1 MKKSIFTILAVAGLT
16 MAAQA
21 QKFGHINTQELL
33 TEMPEYKT
41 EQSKI
46 DSIAKQRQK
55 GIEYA
60 MQKFQEK
67 QAIFE
72 KEQQECIDLGDACDS
87 KEYLELEYQVL
98 LERQQKIEQMQASAQ
113 QDLAI
118 AEQEG
123 MSRLVELVKKAAE
136 KVADEK
142 GIIYVFDSSTLIV
155 AKGEDLNDEVK
166 AILMK

>member
-1 MKKSIFTILAVAGLT
+1 
-16 MAAQA
+16 
-21 QKFGHINTQELL
+21 
-33 TEMPEYKT
+33 
-41 EQSKI
+41 
-46 DSIAKQRQK
+46 
-55 GIEYA
+55 
-60 MQKFQEK
+60 
-67 QAIFE
+67 
-72 KEQQECIDLGDACDS
+72 
-87 KEYLELEYQVL
+87 
-98 LERQQKIEQMQASAQ
+98 MQASAQ

-136 KVADEK
+136 KIADEK